1 MIKQHTLRFTYTT
14 PKKKGKK
21 EKKGEKKKKTKTR
34 KNKKKL
40 RGGKKKQNKS
50 LDLGDFSHLLYL

>member
-14 PKKKGKK
+14 PKKERKKGKK
-21 EKKGEKKKKTKTR
+21 GKRKTR

-40 RGGKKKQNKS
+40 RGGK
-50 LDLGDFSHLLYL
+50 